1 MLDCIELFYLHVLEL
16 NYVIITKLK
25 KKKLSM
31 EYFCK

>member
-25 KKKLSM
+25 KKLSM

>member
-16 NYVIITKLK
+16 IYVIITKL
-25 KKKLSM
+25 KLSM